1 MSRDKLS
8 RCKKYYQAAMLSDKF
23 YALINM
29 NIKKFRYMNYAYGK
43 KEADKILQDLENTIK
58 KFLADNEIIV
68 RGNADDFF
76 LLVSYISK
84 KDFERNRLIELIDLI
99 FDIDNNYVY
108 HNIYTSFGIYF
119 IDSKEIKFEEALEK
133 AQFCRLMSHSLDRR
147 VFSYEIYE
155 QSIYDD
161 YMHSCYLEEY
171 TAKAKDRGEYR
182 VYIQPKIDLKTRKII
197 GGEALLRL
205 QDHNELLPA
214 SEFMPMLNKNGY
226 VRIMDYYV
234 FKSVVS
240 ALKER
245 MKQGKKNVRV
255 SVNISNSFFKQDQN
269 VNEYSKVIK
278 EYNMD
283 TRYLEVEFMENINI
297 HKGALKENIRAFHEM
312 GVCCSLD
319 DFGNGFSNFEVLK
332 ECDLDVIKI
341 DRCFFIE
348 EMNDLN
354 KEILRTIIHLI
365 KSIGMKVIAEGV
377 ERKEDVD
384 FLASIGCDA
393 VQGFYFYKPMPMEE
407 FFALIDDS
415 DAV

>member
-1 MSRDKLS
+1 M
-8 RCKKYYQAAMLSDKF
+8 
-23 YALINM
+23 
-29 NIKKFRYMNYAYGK
+29 
-43 KEADKILQDLENTIK
+43 QDLENAIQN
-58 KFLADNEIIV
+58 FLADNEIIV
-68 RGNADDFF
+68 RGEADDFF

-84 KDFERNRLIELIDLI
+84 KDFESNRLIELIDLI
-99 FDIDNNYVY
+99 FDIDNNYI
-108 HNIYTSFGIYF
+108 HRNIYTSFGIYF
-119 IDSKEIKFEEALEK
+119 IDSKKIKFEDALEK
-133 AQFCRLMSHSLDRR
+133 AQFCRLMSNSLDRR

-155 QSIYDD
+155 QSIYDN
-161 YMHSCYLEEY
+161 YMHCCYLEEY
-171 TAKAKDRGEYR
+171 TAKAKDLGDYQ

-205 QDHNELLPA
+205 QDHNKLLPA
-214 SEFMPMLNKNGY
+214 SDFMPMLNKNGY

-234 FKSVVS
+234 FKSVVT

-245 MKQGKKNVRV
+245 INQGKKNVKV
-255 SVNISNSFFKQDQN
+255 SVNISNSFFKEDHY

-283 TRYLEVEFMENINI
+283 ARYLEVEFMENINI

-348 EMNDLN
+348 EMNNLN

-393 VQGFYFYKPMPMEE
+393 VQGFYFYKPMPM
-407 FFALIDDS
+407 
-415 DAV
+415 

>member
-8 RCKKYYQAAMLSDKF
+8 NCKKCYQATILSDKS

-43 KEADKILQDLENTIK
+43 KEADKILQVIK
-58 KFLADNEIIV
+58 KTIQNFLADDEIIV
-68 RGNADDFF
+68 RGEADNFF
-76 LLVSYISK
+76 LLVSYLSK
-84 KDFERNRLIELIDLI
+84 KDFEKKWLIELVDLI
-99 FDIDNNYVY
+99 FDIDNHYIH

-119 IDSKEIKFEEALEK
+119 IDSKEVKFEDALEK
-133 AQFCRLMSHSLDRR
+133 TQFCRLMSNSLDRR

-155 QSIYDD
+155 QSTYDE
-161 YMHSCYLEEY
+161 YMHTCYLEEY
-171 TAKAKDRGEYR
+171 TAKANERGAYR

-205 QDHNELLPA
+205 LDHEKLLPA
-214 SEFMPMLNKNGY
+214 SEFIPMLNKNGY

-234 FKSVVS
+234 FKSVVA

-245 MKQGKKNVRV
+245 INQGKKNVRV
-255 SVNISNSFFKQDQN
+255 SVNISNSFFKQDDY
-269 VNEYSKVIK
+269 VREYSKVIK
-278 EYNMD
+278 EYDMD
-283 TRYLEVEFMENINI
+283 TRYLEVEFMENINV
-297 HKGALKENIRAFHEM
+297 HKGALKENIRAFHDM
-312 GVCCSLD
+312 GICCSLD

-365 KSIGMKVIAEGV
+365 KTIGMKVIAEGV

-384 FLASIGCDA
+384 FLTSIGCDA
-393 VQGFYFYKPMPMEE
+393 VQGFYFYKPLPMEE

-415 DAV
+415 DTL